1 MATIGEIFREAR
13 NRKGVT
19 EEVAAK
25 AIKIKIERLRDLEE
39 NRYESFPAYVYL
51 RGFLKHYADYLGI
64 DSQPVLQQFSE
75 KYPAPEQKPIFEII
89 EEQHFHCPIHR
100 HVPSSAS
107 TFWLTPTGKMMTLIS
122 FVILLVA
129 AACFWWVSRDYATHT
144 PNSEP
149 SATKSPPPS
158 SDPEI
163 SETMDESWKIPISPG
178 LTPGTNSPPAR
189 TGPQL

>member
-1 MATIGEIFREAR
+1 MPTIGEIFREAR

-51 RGFLKHYADYLGI
+51 RSFLRHYADYLGI

-75 KYPAPEQKPIFEII
+75 EYPAPEQKPIFEII

-100 HVPSSAS
+100 HVPSSTSA
-107 TFWLTPTGKMMTLIS
+107 FWLTPTGKMMMLVS
-122 FVILLVA
+122 LVILLVA
-129 AACFWWVSRDYATHT
+129 VACFWWVSRGSATHA
-144 PNSEP
+144 PNPIP
-149 SATKSPPPS
+149 SAAESSPPS
-158 SDPEI
+158 SDQGI
-163 SETMDESWKIPISPG
+163 SETIDESWRIQASPG

-189 TGPQL
+189 TGP